1 MRDTSMK
8 DTQEMHAQEKQAMAD
23 VLLNAENIS
32 FSKNEKL
39 ILNDVNLQ
47 IKQKEIITLIGPNG
61 AGKTSLIRILLGLI
75 KADSGSIY
83 KHKKLRIG
91 YVPQKISIPQ
101 VMPLRVCD
109 FLNLSEKK
117 FFGRKN
123 NFQKMHS
130 TLNELDIDYLFD
142 SAMQNLSGGEMQ
154 RVLLARAL
162 LKKPQLLILDEPAAG
177 MDVIGQQTLY
187 DTIRDIRERHDCGIL
202 MVSHDLHLVMAATD
216 KVVCLNTHVCCT
228 GHPDDVSEHPEY
240 LKLFGSALSGLALY
254 AHHHDHEHDMHGN
267 VIESEHCLSCEH
279 HSGEK
284 IVHVEKHDACH
295 HNGNHE
301 HSHNITKNNAGE
313 KTAGEKIDG

>member
-1 MRDTSMK
+1 
-8 DTQEMHAQEKQAMAD
+8 MAD
-23 VLLNAENIS
+23 VLLSAENIH
-32 FSKNEKL
+32 FSRNEKV
-39 ILNDVNLQ
+39 ILNDVNLK
-47 IKQKEIITLIGPNG
+47 ISQKEIITLIGPNG

-83 KHKKLRIG
+83 NHKSLRIG

-109 FLNLSEKK
+109 FLSLSEKRL
-117 FFGRKN
+117 FGRKKKC
-123 NFQKMHS
+123 QQVR
-130 TLNELDIDYLFD
+130 LILQELDIEHLYD
-142 SAMQNLSGGEMQ
+142 SAMQSLSGGEMQ
-154 RVLLARAL
+154 RVLLVRAL

-177 MDVIGQQTLY
+177 MDVVGQQTLY
-187 DTIRDIRERHDCGIL
+187 DTIREIRDKHDCGIL

-216 KVVCLNTHVCCT
+216 KVICLNTHVCCT

-284 IVHVEKHDACH
+284 IVHLEKHDNAYH
-295 HNGNHE
+295 HVDNSENNG
-301 HSHNITKNNAGE
+301 GE
-313 KTAGEKIDG
+313 K